1 MTLVRPDT
9 APEALIDPVA
19 AAIRRVAAD
28 EILPRFRALSAL
40 DIREKGPGDLVTVA
54 DEAAEVALETALMD
68 LLPGSTVVGEEAATR
83 DAGVLDRLNRSAPVW
98 VIDPIDGTANYAGGR
113 EPFGV
118 IVALVQNRR
127 TLAGWIHLP
136 LTDVMVTAA
145 SGGGAW
151 NGGNRLSLGPAPSPS
166 AMHAVFTMPGKR
178 AGARRSV
185 AEALGRTVG
194 SHGSMTCVAA
204 DYIDLAEG
212 RTQAALFS
220 RLKPWDH
227 AAGMLIHAEA
237 GGYAAGLDS
246 RTYVPVYQV
255 MPFLVAP
262 TEAAWRTL
270 RQAIAGPALDVLLAE
285 RANELI

>member
-1 MTLVRPDT
+1 MTLVRPNT

-19 AAIRRVAAD
+19 GIIRRVASD
-28 EILPRFRALSAL
+28 EILPRFRALSTA

-54 DEAAEVALETALMD
+54 DEAAEVALEAALTD
-68 LLPGSTVVGEEAATR
+68 LLPGSTVVGEEGATR
-83 DAGVLDRLNRSAPVW
+83 DPSVVDRLNQPAPVW
-98 VIDPIDGTANYAGGR
+98 VIDPIDGTANYAAGR

-127 TLAGWIHLP
+127 TVAGWIYLP
-136 LTDVMVTAA
+136 ATDVMITAV

-151 NGGNRLSLGPAPSPS
+151 IGDDRVSVGPERPPS
-166 AMHAVFTMPGKR
+166 AMSAVFTMPAKKT
-178 AGARRSV
+178 GARRSV
-185 AEALGRTVG
+185 AEALSRAVG
-194 SHGSMTCVAA
+194 SYGAMTCVAA
-204 DYIDLAEG
+204 HYIDLARG
-212 RTQAALFS
+212 ATQVALFS

-237 GGYAAGLDS
+237 GGHAAGLDG
-246 RTYVPVYQV
+246 RTYVPVHQV

-262 TEAAWRTL
+262 TEADWRTL

>member
-28 EILPRFRALSAL
+28 EILPRFRALSSR

-54 DEAAEVALETALMD
+54 DEAAEVALEAALTD
-68 LLPGSTVVGEEAATR
+68 LLPGSTVVGEEGATR

-98 VIDPIDGTANYAGGR
+98 VIDPIDGTANYAAGR

-118 IVALVQNRR
+118 IVALVQNGR

-136 LTDVMVTAA
+136 LTDVMVTAVP
-145 SGGGAW
+145 GGGAW
-151 NGGNRLSLGPAPSPS
+151 IDGNRVALKPAPPPS
-166 AMHAVFTMPGKR
+166 AMHAVFTMPGKG

-185 AEALGRTVG
+185 AEALADAVG
-194 SHGSMTCVAA
+194 SRGALTCVAA
-204 DYIDLAEG
+204 EYVDLAQG
-212 RTQAALFS
+212 RTQVAFFS

-237 GGYAAGLDS
+237 GGHAAGLDG
-246 RTYVPVYQV
+246 RAYEPVYQV
-255 MPFLVAP
+255 MPFLVVP
-262 TEAAWRTL
+262 TEAVWRNL
-270 RQAIAGPALDVLLAE
+270 RQAIAGPALDRLLEERAAE
-285 RANELI
+285 RT